1 MNIVNRCF
9 LSVLLLAGT
18 AGVSGCGTN
27 PVTGEKDIMVMS
39 EEKEVA
45 IGRQYHQLILQ
56 EYNVYQDKD
65 LQSYVQAVGERLG
78 ANSHRPELTYHFT
91 LLDSEEINA
100 FALPGGYIYL
110 TRGIMAYMN
119 SEAELAAVLGH
130 EIGHVTARHAARKH
144 SRSMLGGLASM
155 ATTILTGSQ
164 AAGTLTNMVGGALIS
179 GYGRN
184 LELEADGLGAEYLS
198 RAGYEPEAMID
209 VVRQLKAQES
219 FEIERAEQENR
230 EPRVYHGLFSSHPDN
245 DTRLREVIDA
255 AADVETAGTYESDP
269 AVYMNLL
276 DGVTFGKSKVEGF
289 GGTGEVYHPGMGI
302 ALTLP
307 RGWKI
312 EQKTMRLQATS
323 PEGDAVLVVTR
334 RKLDSAMTPQEV
346 MRHKL
351 HLDDMREGRPIQ
363 PDGLPGYTAIAPK
376 ANSPFGERPVR
387 YGVVNN
393 EGYAYIFAG
402 ASQRAS
408 INIPGDW
415 RYVGTMNS
423 MRILDGLERRR
434 VARQN
439 LRVIAADED
448 TSIAALAEVSPLGRY
463 AEQELRLINGLYPDG
478 EISPGQLVKTVQ

>member
-1 MNIVNRCF
+1 MNRGNRYIRTT
-9 LSVLLLAGT
+9 LLIGILTGLT
-18 AGVSGCGTN
+18 GCGTN
-27 PVTGEKDIMVMS
+27 PATGGKDIMVMS

-45 IGRQYHQLILQ
+45 IGRQYHQLVMR
-56 EYNVYQDKD
+56 EYSVYQDKD
-65 LQSYVQAVGERLG
+65 LQSYVQAIGERLG

-100 FALPGGYIYL
+100 FALPGGYIYI

-119 SEAELAAVLGH
+119 TEAELAAVLGH

-144 SRSMLGGLASM
+144 SRSLLGGVLSTVA
-155 ATTILTGSQ
+155 AVATGSQ
-164 AAGTLTNMVGGALIS
+164 AVGSLTNLVGGALIS

-198 RAGYEPEAMID
+198 RAGYKPEAMID

-219 FEIERAEQENR
+219 FEVERAKEENR

-245 DTRLREVIDA
+245 DTRLREVIA
-255 AADVETAGTYESDP
+255 SAESVETAGTYESDP
-269 AVYMNLL
+269 ATYMNLM

-289 GGTGEVYHPGMGI
+289 GGTGEVYHGGMGI
-302 ALTLP
+302 ALTFP
-307 RGWKI
+307 RGWKVD
-312 EQKTMRLQATS
+312 EKSMRLQASS

-334 RKLDSAMTPQEV
+334 RKLDRAMTPQEV
-346 MRHKL
+346 MRSKL
-351 HLDDMREGRPIQ
+351 KLTDLHEGRSIQ
-363 PDGLPGYTAIAPK
+363 PDGLAGYTAIAPK

-387 YGVVNN
+387 YGVVVHNN
-393 EGYAYIFAG
+393 YSYIFAG
-402 ASQRAS
+402 ASQRSS

-415 RYVGTMNS
+415 RYVGAINS
-423 MRILDGLERRR
+423 MRILEGLERRR

-439 LRVIAADED
+439 LRVVESDEN
-448 TSIAALAEVSPLGRY
+448 TTFATLAEMTPLGRY

-478 EISPGQLVKTVQ
+478 ELEPGQLIKTVQ